1 MEVVDYYISGTK
13 KFIMRH
19 ILLISALLFLFNIG
33 KAQMSLNQLNINDD
47 PVVLYEFDDFLK
59 DVDDVTEM
67 ELVLG
72 ENNVEYSTVA
82 AGTIFGQASYY
93 ANKFTGRP
101 TASGELY
108 YHNKFTAACNV
119 LPLGTTVKVT
129 NLSNKK
135 SVVVK
140 INDRL
145 SKKVNR
151 IVDLSWLAATKLD
164 YIQKGLTR
172 VKVEIL

>member
-1 MEVVDYYISGTK
+1 MSGFK
-13 KFIMRH
+13 KLIMKN
-19 ILLISALLFLFNIG
+19 ILLIFALLFLFNIG
-33 KAQMSLNQLNINDD
+33 KAQMSLNELIINDD
-47 PVVLYEFDDFLK
+47 PVVLYEFEDFLK

-67 ELVLG
+67 ELELG
-72 ENNVEYSTVA
+72 ENKVEYNTVA

-151 IVDLSWLAATKLD
+151 IVDLSRLAATKLD

-172 VKVEIL
+172 VKVEVL